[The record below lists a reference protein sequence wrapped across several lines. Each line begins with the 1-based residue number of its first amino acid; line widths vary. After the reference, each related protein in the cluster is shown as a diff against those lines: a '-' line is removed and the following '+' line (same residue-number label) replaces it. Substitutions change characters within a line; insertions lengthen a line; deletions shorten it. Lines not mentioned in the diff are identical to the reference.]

1 MAECKLV
8 INDVKSGKSYQK
20 VLPENIFIGRK
31 LGEKVAGAEFG
42 MDGFELEIRGASDNA
57 GFPMRKD
64 LSGIGRKK
72 LVLTTGPGL
81 RLRNAEK
88 GIRVKK
94 TVTSNNID
102 QNIVQV
108 NLKVLSYG
116 SKSVEEALGIPPKA
130 EAAVVA

>member
-8 INDVKSGKSYQK
+8 INDVKSGKSYPK
-20 VLPENIFIGRK
+20 VLPENIFLGRK
-31 LGEKVAGAEFG
+31 VGEKLAGNEIG
-42 MDGFELEIRGASDNA
+42 LEGYELEISGASDNA
-57 GFPMRKD
+57 GFPVRKD
-64 LSGIGRKK
+64 LPGVGRKQ
-72 LVLTTGPGL
+72 LILTQGPGL
-81 RLRNAEK
+81 RLKNAEK

-116 SKSVEEALGIPPKA
+116 SKNLVEALGIAPKA
-130 EAAVVA
+130 EAQVA